1 MKKLKLLFLPFAV
14 VLLILSACGSDEPE
28 VENDSTADTEN
39 ESVVEESNEDEES
52 TDTDELFNENLP
64 EETGV
69 DGCVEDGYSVSC
81 SVVLP
86 DEYTAFNK
94 ELRDADDKSA
104 EVAEVLFEEYT
115 SIPSTDIGELYAE
128 EISSDTFSTYINV
141 LHTSGPAFERALD
154 NYRILTQNVIE
165 SYDKNFTDKAAVP
178 EVNYIFKSPDKSGDG
193 GELGRYRD
201 NEAHTWFIFQ
211 FNLEECMENNCTVSE
226 AVDALEY
233 TEFIDTSEIMYE
245 ELNIEEYDV
254 DPSLFKGGF

>member
-1 MKKLKLLFLPFAV
+1 MKKLKLLFLSFAV

-52 TDTDELFNENLP
+52 TDTDELFNEDLP

-69 DGCVEDGYSVSC
+69 DGCVEDDYGVRC
-81 SVVLP
+81 SVLLP
-86 DEYTAFNK
+86 DEYNAFNK
-94 ELRDADDKSA
+94 ELRDADEKSA

-154 NYRILTQNVIE
+154 NYRILTQN
-165 SYDKNFTDKAAVP
+165 
-178 EVNYIFKSPDKSGDG
+178 
-193 GELGRYRD
+193 
-201 NEAHTWFIFQ
+201 
-211 FNLEECMENNCTVSE
+211 
-226 AVDALEY
+226 
-233 TEFIDTSEIMYE
+233 
-245 ELNIEEYDV
+245 
-254 DPSLFKGGF
+254 